1 MEHVQNIGDRM
12 RILLHKKRMTQSE
25 LAQKI
30 GVSQSAISQMISG
43 KNQPS
48 FELIT
53 AISRELDVN
62 CNWLM
67 MGEGPMYK
75 SDSGGGAPKVVSV
88 DADGRPNILLVPAK
102 AQAGYALERL
112 QTGYLSKLPAFHLPL
127 PRLKQG
133 EYRAFEVDGDS
144 MEPTLVQN
152 DVVVC
157 SALDDPRWVR
167 DRFLY
172 VFVLESDVLVKRA
185 LKDRARPET
194 LTLVSDNENFL
205 PNECSISEIKEMW
218 RVEARVTFDL
228 PTPPAKPPRT
238 A

>member
-1 MEHVQNIGDRM
+1 MEHIQSIGDRM
-12 RILLHKKRMTQSE
+12 RILLHKHRMTQSE

-48 FELIT
+48 SELLTSI
-53 AISRELDVN
+53 AREFNLN

-67 MGEGPMYK
+67 MGEGTMYK
-75 SDSGGGAPKVVSV
+75 SDFGAGAPKVVTV
-88 DADGRPNILLVPAK
+88 GLDGRPNILLVPVK

-112 QTGYLSKLPAFHLPL
+112 QADYLSELPAFHLPL
-127 PRLKQG
+127 PRLRQG

-157 SALDDPRWVR
+157 SALEDSRWVR
-167 DRFLY
+167 DRALY
-172 VFVLESDVLVKRA
+172 VFVLENDVLIKRA
-185 LKDRARPET
+185 LKDRSRPDT
-194 LTLVSDNENFL
+194 IILMSDNEFYPPYEYTL
-205 PNECSISEIKEMW
+205 PEIKEVW

-228 PTPPAKPPRT
+228 PAPPVKTPRT